1 MGNVVS
7 GINNDGQNSQL
18 FMGNYHNVGST
29 VSNFTSENVNFAGT
43 GQNVEFKGSGQ
54 TVTFGS
60 GVKVT
65 YNSQPIFTKGVSFND
80 SNNITV
86 GGSQLFQN
94 GLINPI
100 LIPSNLPIKTVSDFT
115 NLSSTGTINSNNL
128 ITTGYSQASNVLYVG
143 TGPTGYED
151 APFKV
156 SKNGDVTTSGKL
168 SASSVSAINL
178 YGPLTGSVV
187 GNVTGN
193 LKGNVVGDVT
203 GNLNGNLI
211 SGGNISASSITGKV
225 LYGPLSGD
233 VSGNV
238 KGNVAGDVTGN
249 LKGNVVGDVT
259 GNLKG
264 NVTGDVTGNLKGN
277 VTGDVI
283 GNLKGNVI
291 GDLKGDLTGDVTG
304 NLKGNVEG
312 DIKGENVSVT
322 TITASTV
329 SAANGLLTTSM
340 GSATNGPS
348 GGLKINGRNNWVLGE
363 NSSAQ
368 LCFYNTT
375 SGLDNAATV
384 PFFCISPTGFLVKGD
399 A

>member
-7 GINNDGQNSQL
+7 GLNNDGQNSQL

-43 GQNVEFKGSGQ
+43 GQNIEFKGSGQ

-65 YNSQPIFTKGVSFND
+65 YNSQPIFTKGVVFND

-151 APFKV
+151 SPFKV
-156 SKNGDVTTSGKL
+156 SSNGDVTTSGKL

-178 YGPLTGSVV
+178 YGPLTGSVI

-203 GNLNGNLI
+203 GNLTGNLI

-233 VSGNV
+233 VSGNL
-238 KGNVAGDVTGN
+238 KGNVTGDVTGN
-249 LKGNVVGDVT
+249 VKGNVSGDVT

-277 VTGDVI
+277 VTGDVT
-283 GNLKGNVI
+283 GNLKGNVT
-291 GDLKGDLTGDVTG
+291 GNLTGDVTG

-312 DIKGENVSVT
+312 DLKGENVSAT
-322 TITASTV
+322 TITSSTV
-329 SAANGLLTTSM
+329 SAANGLFTTSM

-375 SGLDNAATV
+375 SGLDNASTV